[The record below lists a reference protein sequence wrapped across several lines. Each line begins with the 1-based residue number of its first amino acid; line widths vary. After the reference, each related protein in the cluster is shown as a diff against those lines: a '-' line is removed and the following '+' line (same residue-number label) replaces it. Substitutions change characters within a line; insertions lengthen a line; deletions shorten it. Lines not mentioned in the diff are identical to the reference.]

1 MPQRNRRRSTIA
13 KSISTSIATNIS
25 TSRLVIAAVSVVL
38 SGACAGGP
46 VPQPFPTPFKVIAH
60 RGASAY
66 APENTIPA
74 YARALELGA
83 VDVELDVQL
92 SRDDVVMLYHDSTLE
107 TKTGTAGSVR
117 DYDAAQLLEMDIGSW
132 FDRTHPEV
140 AESFAGT
147 KLDTLAALFETFGD
161 QFHYH
166 VELKSEDTE
175 LARLTL
181 EQVRAH
187 GLEQTVRFTS
197 FQFEQ
202 IERARALAPHIP
214 AGLLAR
220 DAAGLRQEANAASD
234 APLLP
239 LQKDSVDRAVA
250 AGFDQVG
257 FPAEDLSAE
266 LVAYAIQKGLE
277 IRAWRIRSDADMHR
291 AIELGAYGM
300 TTNWPDRLI
309 RELLEHK
316 RAQENR

>member
-1 MPQRNRRRSTIA
+1 MTC
-13 KSISTSIATNIS
+13 TSFAS
-25 TSRLVIAAVSVVL
+25 FTSFTPNTLVFVALSAAL
-38 SGACAGGP
+38 FGGCAGGP

-66 APENTIPA
+66 APENTVPA
-74 YARALELGA
+74 YTRALELGA

-92 SRDDVVMLYHDSTLE
+92 SRDDVVMLYHDAELKK
-107 TKTGTAGSVR
+107 KTGAAGTVR
-117 DYDAAQLLEMDIGSW
+117 DHTAAELQQMDIGTW

-140 AESFAGT
+140 EEKFAGT
-147 KLDTLAALFETFGD
+147 KLDTLDALFEKFGD
-161 QFHYH
+161 RFHYH
-166 VELKSEDTE
+166 VELKSEDAE

-181 EQVRAH
+181 ERIQAH
-187 GLEQTVRFTS
+187 GLERTVRFTS

-202 IERARALAPHIP
+202 IARARTLAPQIP

-220 DAAGLRQEANAASD
+220 DAGDLRRLAGVEES

-239 LQKDSVDRAVA
+239 LQKMEVDRARA

-257 FPAEDLSAE
+257 FPAEDLSVE
-266 LVAYAIQKGLE
+266 LVSYAIENGLE
-277 IRAWRIRSDADMHR
+277 IRAWRIRSDADMRR

-316 RAQENR
+316 RTHDTP

>member
-1 MPQRNRRRSTIA
+1 MPRRNRRRS
-13 KSISTSIATNIS
+13 SIATS
-25 TSRLVIAAVSVVL
+25 TLVIAAVSVVL
-38 SGACAGGP
+38 SGACTGGP

-107 TKTGTAGSVR
+107 MKTGAAGSVR

-140 AESFAGT
+140 EESFAGT
-147 KLDTLAALFETFGD
+147 KLDTLASLFETFGD

-166 VELKSEDTE
+166 VELKSEDAE

-181 EQVRAH
+181 EEVRAH

-220 DAAGLRQEANAASD
+220 DAAGLRQAANVASD

-239 LQKDSVDRAVA
+239 LQKDSVDRTVA

-316 RAQENR
+316 RAQQNH

>member
-1 MPQRNRRRSTIA
+1 MSRRKHRRSTIA
-13 KSISTSIATNIS
+13 TN
-25 TSRLVIAAVSVVL
+25 TLVIAAVSVVL
-38 SGACAGGP
+38 SGACTGGP

-92 SRDDVVMLYHDSTLE
+92 SQDDVVMLYHDSTLE
-107 TKTGTAGSVR
+107 TKTGAAGSVR

-140 AESFAGT
+140 EESFAGT

-161 QFHYH
+161 RFHYH
-166 VELKSEDTE
+166 VELKSEDAE

-181 EQVRAH
+181 EVVKAH
-187 GLEQTVRFTS
+187 GLEQSVRFTS
-197 FQFEQ
+197 FLFEQ
-202 IERARALAPHIP
+202 VERARARAPQIP
-214 AGLLAR
+214 AGLLVR
-220 DAAGLRQEANAASD
+220 DAAGLRQMANVATD

-239 LQKDSVDRAVA
+239 LQKTSVDRALA

-266 LVAYAIQKGLE
+266 LVSYAIEKGLE

-291 AIELGAYGM
+291 AIGLGAYGM

-309 RELLEHK
+309 RQLLEHK